1 VRNLVS
7 FTGTADIPS
16 FLPDYLGGE
25 PWSNDALYRERSAT
39 FRAKGVTTPTLIQHG
54 ANDERVP
61 LSQGMEF
68 YNALKRQGCPTKMVV
83 YPRTPHGINEPRLL
97 LDAMNRNLAWFDQH
111 VCGGSPPIA
120 GMAPRTRTDSV
131 KDTLHGVEIVDQ
143 YRWLEDQKS
152 PETRAW
158 IATQQ
163 KYTESVLNPLPG
175 RGAIAKRLSE
185 LLKTDNMSAPTIH

>member
-1 VRNLVS
+1 VRNLVIC
-7 FTGTADIPS
+7 TGTADIPS

-25 PWSNDALYRERSAT
+25 PWNNDALYRERSAT

-68 YNALKRQGCPTKMVV
+68 YNALKRQGCTTKMVV

-97 LDAMNRNLAWFDQH
+97 LDAIGRDPYWFATYL
-111 VCGGSPPIA
+111 GGGGPPIA
-120 GMAPRTRTDSV
+120 GAAPRTRTDNT
-131 KDTLHGVEIVDQ
+131 KETLHGVEIVDP
-143 YRWLEDQKS
+143 YRWLEDQKG

-158 IATQQ
+158 IETQQ
-163 KYTESVLNPLPG
+163 KYTQRVLAPLPG
-175 RGAIAKRLSE
+175 RDAIAKRLGELMKSE
-185 LLKTDNMSAPTIH
+185 TVSTP